1 MHVTMNELEGMRRV
15 VLDGRLDTAGVGVVE
30 LSFTAM
36 TVSAGKPVVVDLA
49 AVSFLASLGVRMF
62 IGTARS
68 VVAKGNR
75 LVFYNATPAVMEIID
90 TMGLAEIIDIAETEA
105 DAMALV
111 QA

>member
-1 MHVTMNELEGMRRV
+1 MHVTMNELDGLRRV

-68 VVAKGNR
+68 VAAKGNR